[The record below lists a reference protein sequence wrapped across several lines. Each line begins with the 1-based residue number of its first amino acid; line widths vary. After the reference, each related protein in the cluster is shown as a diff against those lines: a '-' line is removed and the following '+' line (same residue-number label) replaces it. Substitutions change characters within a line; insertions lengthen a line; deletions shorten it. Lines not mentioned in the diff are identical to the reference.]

1 MTEVQHDES
10 AIEVADV
17 GGGPARGEAVPRLR
31 LTGIRK
37 AFPGVQALED
47 VSLDVWPGEIH
58 ALVGENGAGKST
70 LMHIT
75 AGVYRTDE
83 GTIELDGSPLVD
95 FDERA
100 AGDAGVAIVFQDRS
114 LVPSLSIAENI
125 FAARQPAN
133 RFGVIDR
140 HLLEQRTHQLLGEL
154 NVDLDPRRLV
164 GDLAPAQQ
172 QMVEIAKALSHRL
185 RLLILDEPTA
195 ALTINEGR
203 ELFEVLRLLASRGV
217 GIVFVSHRLAE
228 VFEVSQRITVLK
240 DGHLVG
246 TRATS
251 EVTSDDLITM
261 MVGRELSFV
270 PDPRRHAPDAP
281 VALEVEGLSAD
292 PVVDCSLRVHA
303 GEIVCLAG
311 LVGAGRTEVCEAIFG
326 IRPVTAG
333 RILVQGRPVSI
344 SHPLEA
350 MREGIGMVPEDRKEA
365 GLFLEMSVA
374 ANIAA
379 TNLRAL
385 SDGPLISDRRVTA
398 LAEESV
404 RQLRVAT
411 PDVRRPVM
419 NLSGGNQQKVLL
431 AKWLARSP
439 AVLIVDE
446 PTRGVDVGAKADIY
460 AILRDLAGQG
470 VALLVVSSDLL
481 EVLALAHR
489 VVVMSDRRVVG
500 EMDASDAD
508 EEAILRMAAP
518 KRDAIERG
526 AA

>member
-1 MTEVQHDES
+1 MTQS
-10 AIEVADV
+10 RRDV
-17 GGGPARGEAVPRLR
+17 DSTRVVDGSEAGYDDAAPRLR
-31 LTGIRK
+31 LSRISK
-37 AFPGVQALED
+37 SFPGVHALTD

-70 LMHIT
+70 LMHIA
-75 AGVYRTDE
+75 AGVYRPDA
-83 GTIELDGSPLVD
+83 GMIEIDGVALSG
-95 FDERA
+95 FDERG
-100 AGDAGVAIVFQDRS
+100 AGDAGIAIVFQDRS
-114 LVPSLSIAENI
+114 LVPSLSIAENV
-125 FAARQPAN
+125 FAARQPVN

-140 HLLEQRTHQLLGEL
+140 GLLERRTRELLAQLQVHLEPGRP
-154 NVDLDPRRLV
+154 VA
-164 GDLAPAQQ
+164 DLAPAQQ

-203 ELFEVLRLLASRGV
+203 ELFDVLRLLAGRGV

-228 VFEVSQRITVLK
+228 VFEVAQRITVLK

-246 TRATS
+246 TRATT
-251 EVTSDDLITM
+251 EVTPDDLITM
-261 MVGRELSFV
+261 MVGRELSFA

-281 VALEVEGLSAD
+281 VALQIEALSAD
-292 PVVDCSLRVHA
+292 PVVDCSFKVHA

-326 IRPVTAG
+326 TREVTAG
-333 RILVQGRPVSI
+333 RILVGGRPVSI
-344 SHPLEA
+344 SHPLDA
-350 MREGIGMVPEDRKEA
+350 MQAGIGMVPEDRKEA

-374 ANIAA
+374 ANIAV
-379 TNLRAL
+379 TNLLTL
-385 SDGPLISDRRVTA
+385 SDGPLVSERRVTA

-404 RQLRVAT
+404 KKLRVAT

-431 AKWLARSP
+431 AKWLARNP

-460 AILRDLAGQG
+460 AILRDLAVQG

-508 EEAILRMAAP
+508 EETILRMADP
-518 KRDAIERG
+518 KRAAIERG